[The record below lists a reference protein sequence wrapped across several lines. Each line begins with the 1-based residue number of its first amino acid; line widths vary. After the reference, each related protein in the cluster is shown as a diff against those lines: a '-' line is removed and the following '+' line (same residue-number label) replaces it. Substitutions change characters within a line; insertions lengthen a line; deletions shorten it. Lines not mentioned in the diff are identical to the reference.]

1 MNIIE
6 TELAGAFIVEPE
18 VIGDHRGYFF
28 EAYSQKKFEENN
40 IFIDFVQDNQS
51 FNANAGTLR
60 GLHFQ
65 TSACPQGKLVR
76 CLSGAIIDVAVDLRK
91 KSKTYKKWIAI
102 ELNDTNKK
110 QLFVPRGFAHGF
122 LTLVPNTVICYKV
135 DNYYSPESDAG
146 IKWNDPEIAVDW
158 GIKDSSGII
167 LSEKDKK
174 QPLFQDSRADF

>member
-6 TELAGAFIVEPE
+6 TELEGAFVVEPK

-28 EAYSQKKFEENN
+28 EAYSKKKFEENN

-65 TSACPQGKLVR
+65 TSVCPQGKLVR

-91 KSKTYKKWIAI
+91 KSKTYKKWITI

-110 QLFVPRGFAHGF
+110 QLLVPRGFAHGF
-122 LTLVPNTVICYKV
+122 LTLVPNTVIFYKV

-158 GIKDSSGII
+158 GIRDSNEII
-167 LSEKDKK
+167 LSEKDLN
-174 QPLFQDSRADF
+174 QPFFKDSRADF